1 MFALYMAKFK
11 FNWIK
16 INIYTKAGKNA
27 VRQNSHI
34 NMELHTDMKDG
45 ILTAA
50 IVKNLYS
57 CFFPPKTISWL
68 LWMILRIQFQQFS

>member
-50 IVKNLYS
+50 IVENLYS
-57 CFFPPKTISWL
+57 CLSWL